1 MGDNKA
7 IEIAGNYLLKE
18 SLKERANKTEFS
30 ERDLVWEDF
39 YSEVRG
45 LGYQVYVNMQLQSCV
60 VNTKDKRL
68 IPIIQKY
75 IDRFKNLD
83 RNGDYDADYN
93 MVIGFLGDIADKS
106 LTEYVLDRFK
116 KESTER
122 YGIKF
127 RWGEVLRRIA
137 DSRYIEEYLNIVNGY
152 LQEYL
157 DGSNKEN
164 ILNCDSVIILLSQL
178 KVIEAIPVL
187 LKILISDDKLI
198 IYNCR
203 NTVIEALGNYK
214 LTELRLYIAPY
225 LTNSNTY
232 TRNKAKAA
240 IAKIERAEAKRNKLK
255 K

>member
-1 MGDNKA
+1 MGDKKA

-39 YSEVRG
+39 YSEVRE
-45 LGYQVYVNMQLQSCV
+45 LGYQVYVNMQLQSCI
-60 VNTKDKRL
+60 VNTKDERL

-83 RNGDYDADYN
+83 HNGDYD

-127 RWGEVLRRIA
+127 RWGEVLQRIA

-178 KVIEAIPVL
+178 KVIEAIPLL

-214 LTELRLYIAPY
+214 LTELRPYIAPY
-225 LTNSNTY
+225 LKNSNTY

>member
-1 MGDNKA
+1 MGDKKA

-18 SLKERANKTEFS
+18 SLKEKANKTEFS
-30 ERDLVWEDF
+30 ERDLVWENF
-39 YSEVRG
+39 YSEVRE
-45 LGYQVYVNMQLQSCV
+45 LGYEVYVNMQLHSCV
-60 VNTKDKRL
+60 VNTKDERL

-75 IDRFKNLD
+75 IEKFKKLD
-83 RNGDYDADYN
+83 NNGDYNLTISYLE
-93 MVIGFLGDIADKS
+93 VIADKS
-106 LTEYVLDRFK
+106 ITEYVIERFK
-116 KESTER
+116 NENTEIC
-122 YGIKF
+122 GAKF
-127 RWGEVLRRIA
+127 RWGEVLLKTA
-137 DSRYIEEYLNIVNGY
+137 DPRYIDEYLNIVNSY
-152 LQEYL
+152 VQEYL

-187 LKILISDDKLI
+187 LKMLNSDDKLI

-214 LTELRLYIAPY
+214 LTELRPYIAPY

>member
-7 IEIAGNYLLKE
+7 IEIAGNYLLEE
-18 SLKERANKTEFS
+18 SLKKRANKTEFS

-39 YSEVRG
+39 YSEVRE
-45 LGYQVYVNMQLQSCV
+45 LGYEVYVNMQLQSCV

-68 IPIIQKY
+68 IPIILKY
-75 IDRFKNLD
+75 IEKFKKLD
-83 RNGDYDADYN
+83 NNGDYNLTISY
-93 MVIGFLGDIADKS
+93 LEDIADKS

-187 LKILISDDKLI
+187 LKMLNSDDKLI

-214 LTELRLYIAPY
+214 LTELRPYIAPY

>member
-1 MGDNKA
+1 MGDKKA

-75 IDRFKNLD
+75 IEKFKNID
-83 RNGDYDADYN
+83 SYWDYE
-93 MVIGFLGDIADKS
+93 MSIGFLGDIADKS
-106 LTEYVLDRFK
+106 LTDFVLENFK
-116 KESTER
+116 QEQAIYFKHNIGGAK
-122 YGIKF
+122 Y
-127 RWGEVLRRIA
+127 RWGDVLFRIA
-137 DSRYIEEYLNIVNGY
+137 DHKYIDEYLNIITFYVKN
-152 LQEYL
+152 
-157 DGSNKEN
+157 NKIED
-164 ILNCDSVIILLSQL
+164 LMESGRVILLLSKL
-178 KVIEAIPVL
+178 KVVEAIPVL
-187 LKILISDDKLI
+187 LKILNSDDKLI

-214 LTELRLYIAPY
+214 LTELRPYIAPY

-240 IAKIERAEAKRNKLK
+240 IAKIERAEVKRNKLK

>member
-7 IEIAGNYLLKE
+7 IEIAGNYLLEE
-18 SLKERANKTEFS
+18 SLKKRANKTEFS

-39 YSEVRG
+39 YSEVRE
-45 LGYQVYVNMQLQSCV
+45 LGYEVYVNMQLQSCV

-68 IPIIQKY
+68 IPIILKY
-75 IDRFKNLD
+75 IEKFKKLD
-83 RNGDYDADYN
+83 NNGDYD

-116 KESTER
+116 KESTKR

-187 LKILISDDKLI
+187 LKMLNSDDKLI

-214 LTELRLYIAPY
+214 LTELRPYIAPY

>member
-7 IEIAGNYLLKE
+7 IEIAGNYLLEE
-18 SLKERANKTEFS
+18 SLKKRANNTEFS
-30 ERDLVWEDF
+30 ERDIVWEDF
-39 YSEVRG
+39 YSEVRE
-45 LGYQVYVNMQLQSCV
+45 LGYEVYVNMQLQSCV

-68 IPIIQKY
+68 IPIILKY
-75 IDRFKNLD
+75 IEKFKKLD
-83 RNGDYDADYN
+83 NNGDYNLTISY
-93 MVIGFLGDIADKS
+93 LEDIADKS

-187 LKILISDDKLI
+187 LKMLNSDDKLI

-214 LTELRLYIAPY
+214 LTELRPYIAPY